1 MRLSTEFNYGSI
13 LFGSENAI
21 PMLAK
26 IGFDALDYS
35 MFDLNREDNPVNH
48 DDYRE
53 RMASFRRI
61 ADENGIIF
69 NQTHAPFPCF
79 KPGDEEYNS
88 TTYPQLIRAL
98 EATAILGAPF
108 TVMHPQPAGE
118 NSFEINRDFFMG
130 LAPYCRQFGVK
141 IAIENIIGTKNYCA
155 NAFELA
161 ALVDALPDDCF
172 TCLVDI
178 GHASIANIGAG
189 AFMHEMGARVSG
201 LHVHDNDTV
210 HDFHN
215 LPYTK
220 SLDWEEI
227 CKALADT
234 DYKGDLTF
242 EAGFFI
248 RQFPKELAVQAYEM
262 MHAVGRQ
269 LISTV
274 EKYKNA

>member
-26 IGFDALDYS
+26 IGFDALDFS

-53 RMASFRRI
+53 RMATLRRI
-61 ADENGIIF
+61 ADENGVVF

-79 KPGDEEYNS
+79 KVNDEEYNR

-98 EATAILGAPF
+98 EATAILGAAF
-108 TVMHPQPAGE
+108 VVMHPQPAGE
-118 NSFEINRDFFMG
+118 KSFEVNRDFFMS
-130 LAPYCRQFGVK
+130 LVPYCRQFGVK

-155 NAFELA
+155 NASELA
-161 ALVDALPDDCF
+161 ALADALPGDCF
-172 TCLVDI
+172 TTLVDI
-178 GHASIANIGAG
+178 GHASIANVGAA
-189 AFMHEMGARVSG
+189 AFLKEMGGRVSG

-210 HDFHN
+210 HDNHN

-234 DYKGDLTF
+234 GYKGDFTF
-242 EAGFFI
+242 EAGFFV
-248 RQFPKELAVQAYEM
+248 RQFPKELAQQAYEM

-269 LISTV
+269 LIATI
-274 EKYKNA
+274 EKYK

>member
-13 LFGSENAI
+13 LFGTENAI

-53 RMASFRRI
+53 RMASFRKI
-61 ADENGIIF
+61 ADENGIVF

-79 KPGDEEYNS
+79 KLGDEEYNK
-88 TTYPQLIRAL
+88 TTFPQLVRAI
-98 EATAILGAPF
+98 EVTAILGAAF
-108 TVMHPQPAGE
+108 VVMHPQPAGE
-118 NSFEINRDFFMG
+118 DSFKVNYDFFMS
-130 LAPYCRQFGVK
+130 LAPYCRQHGVR

-155 NAFELA
+155 NANELA
-161 ALVDALPDDCF
+161 ALVDALPADCF

-178 GHASIANIGAG
+178 GHASIANIGAP
-189 AFMHEMGARVSG
+189 AFLSEMGQRVSG

-210 HDFHN
+210 HDNHN
-215 LPYTK
+215 LPYSK
-220 SLDWEEI
+220 GLDWEAI
-227 CKALADT
+227 CKALADM
-234 DYKGDLTF
+234 DYKGDMTF
-242 EAGFFI
+242 EAGFFV
-248 RQFPKELAVQAYEM
+248 RQFPKELAVEAYTM

-269 LISTV
+269 LIATV
-274 EKYKNA
+274 EKYKK